1 VATHRPNTR
10 RRRIGQ
16 PQRRAWLV
24 WVGVA
29 LLSALLLVTAE
40 LAQVYPLPGMA
51 LLLSSATV
59 LFWYRT
65 RYVD

>member
-1 VATHRPNTR
+1 
-10 RRRIGQ
+10 
-16 PQRRAWLV
+16 V

-29 LLSALLLVTAE
+29 LLSALLLVTAA
-40 LAQVYPLPGMA
+40 LAQAHPLPGMA
-51 LLLSSATV
+51 LLLSTATV